1 MHEKV
6 LQGFKIAFNK
16 NNHYEK
22 KEKEIPLTN
31 EGQKY
36 MLLFDAFEN
45 VFRGI

>member
-22 KEKEIPLTN
+22 KGKRNDTIN
-31 EGQKY
+31 K
-36 MLLFDAFEN
+36 
-45 VFRGI
+45 